1 MKKWVLRIGQKL
13 ENQVR
18 GYLYRWRLVVNFK
31 FPMYKPEH
39 IHHHIL
45 PEIYYEKNRIPTK
58 RKIGSGDSCKNDWA
72 GIYKT

>member
-1 MKKWVLRIGQKL
+1 
-13 ENQVR
+13 
-18 GYLYRWRLVVNFK
+18 
-31 FPMYKPEH
+31 MYKPEH

-58 RKIGSGDSCKNDWA
+58 RKIGSGDSCKNDWS